1 MWSIIDEVLVDMKAE
16 VDTSL
21 MEVLNDR
28 TDKAEETVD
37 DDDKLATKEVVVET

>member
-1 MWSIIDEVLVDMKAE
+1 MEAE

-28 TDKAEETVD
+28 IDKAGEAEKTVD
-37 DDDKLATKEVVVET
+37 DDDKLATKEVEVVET